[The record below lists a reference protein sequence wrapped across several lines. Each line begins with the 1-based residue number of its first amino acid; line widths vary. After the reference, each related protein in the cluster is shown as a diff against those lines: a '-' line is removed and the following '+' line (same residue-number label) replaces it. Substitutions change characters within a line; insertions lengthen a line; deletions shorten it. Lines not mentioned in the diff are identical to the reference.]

1 MTEKYDIEIKIGNE
15 VLSGCPHVVQK
26 TLSGCPHV
34 VQKTYSLV
42 WSGPVRDSK
51 QRNKRVMIV
60 FNGNI
65 GTMQENTKQRKTQ
78 IHRH

>member
-1 MTEKYDIEIKIGNE
+1 MIETNDIEIKIGNE
-15 VLSGCPHVVQK
+15 V
-26 TLSGCPHV
+26 LSGCPHV

-60 FNGNI
+60 FNGP
-65 GTMQENTKQRKTQ
+65 
-78 IHRH
+78 

>member
-26 TLSGCPHV
+26 TC
-34 VQKTYSLV
+34 SLV
-42 WSGPVRDSK
+42 MGGSARDSK

>member
-26 TLSGCPHV
+26 TC
-34 VQKTYSLV
+34 SLV
-42 WSGPVRDSK
+42 MGGSARDSK
-51 QRNKRVMIV
+51 QRNKRIMVV
-60 FNGNI
+60 FNGDI

>member
-26 TLSGCPHV
+26 TC
-34 VQKTYSLV
+34 SLV
-42 WSGPVRDSK
+42 MGGSARDSK
-51 QRNKRVMIV
+51 QRNKRIMVV
-60 FNGNI
+60 FKGNI

>member
-26 TLSGCPHV
+26 TC
-34 VQKTYSLV
+34 SLV
-42 WSGPVRDSK
+42 MGGSARDSK
-51 QRNKRVMIV
+51 QRNKRIMIV
-60 FNGNI
+60 YNGNI

>member
-15 VLSGCPHVVQK
+15 VLSGCPYVVQQ
-26 TLSGCPHV
+26 TC
-34 VQKTYSLV
+34 SLV
-42 WSGPVRDSK
+42 MGGSARDSK
-51 QRNKRVMIV
+51 RRNKRIMVV

-78 IHRH
+78 IYR

>member
-15 VLSGCPHVVQK
+15 VLSGCPHVVHK
-26 TLSGCPHV
+26 TC
-34 VQKTYSLV
+34 SLV
-42 WSGPVRDSK
+42 MGGSARDSK
-51 QRNKRVMIV
+51 QRNKRIMVV

>member
-26 TLSGCPHV
+26 TC
-34 VQKTYSLV
+34 SLV
-42 WSGPVRDSK
+42 MGGSVRDSK
-51 QRNKRVMIV
+51 QRNKRIMVV

-78 IHRH
+78 IHRHWD

>member
-26 TLSGCPHV
+26 TC
-34 VQKTYSLV
+34 SLV
-42 WSGPVRDSK
+42 MGGSARDSK
-51 QRNKRVMIV
+51 QRIKRIMEV

>member
-15 VLSGCPHVVQK
+15 GLSGCPHVVQK
-26 TLSGCPHV
+26 TC
-34 VQKTYSLV
+34 SLV
-42 WSGPVRDSK
+42 MGGSARDSK
-51 QRNKRVMIV
+51 QRNKRIMVV

>member
-26 TLSGCPHV
+26 TC
-34 VQKTYSLV
+34 SLV
-42 WSGPVRDSK
+42 MGGSARDCK
-51 QRNKRVMIV
+51 QRNKRIMVV

>member
-1 MTEKYDIEIKIGNE
+1 MILGYDIRIKFLRGI
-15 VLSGCPHVVQK
+15 LSGCSLAVQM
-26 TLSGCPHV
+26 TI
-34 VQKTYSLV
+34 SLV
-42 WSGPVRDSK
+42 ISGKGRSNK

>member
-1 MTEKYDIEIKIGNE
+1 MTERYDIEINDLRG
-15 VLSGCPHVVQK
+15 VLSGCSLVVQQ
-26 TLSGCPHV
+26 TCS
-34 VQKTYSLV
+34 
-42 WSGPVRDSK
+42 PVMGGSARDSK
-51 QRNKRVMIV
+51 QRNKRIMVV

>member
-1 MTEKYDIEIKIGNE
+1 MIETHDIEIKIGNE
-15 VLSGCPHVVQK
+15 V
-26 TLSGCPHV
+26 LSGCPHV

>member
-26 TLSGCPHV
+26 TC
-34 VQKTYSLV
+34 SLV
-42 WSGPVRDSK
+42 MGGSARDSK
-51 QRNKRVMIV
+51 QRNKRIMVV

>member
-26 TLSGCPHV
+26 TC
-34 VQKTYSLV
+34 SLV
-42 WSGPVRDSK
+42 MGGCARDSK
-51 QRNKRVMIV
+51 QRNKRIMVV

>member
-26 TLSGCPHV
+26 TC
-34 VQKTYSLV
+34 SLV
-42 WSGPVRDSK
+42 MGGSARDSK
-51 QRNKRVMIV
+51 QRNKRIMVV

-65 GTMQENTKQRKTQ
+65 GTMQENTKQWKTQ